1 MSSKTSTPR
10 VPTIRAATAGLM
22 GVAIGVMACSGA
34 QGTGSTTQGG
44 SDGYSGPIRLT
55 NRSSASI
62 CGAEFYTREQRPFTI
77 VDLSATP
84 IAPGAE
90 HTMEVGHPVRN
101 MRLLECGTSNTLWD
115 SYVPFNPGRGTRLE
129 MTGGAITLTDAGAQV
144 TRGPSLTLVVARRE
158 ISEWLGRPGGPHAE
172 HEDRIL
178 EAARSHARRAGIE
191 GEVVH
196 AIVLSADYQIRSN
209 ALGTPTSREFRTLV
223 GMRLPDGRC
232 VARELAMG
240 QAYNG
245 GEYSQAY
252 QRVGE
257 GGEIPVPCQA
267 FSAQ

>member
-90 HTMEVGHPVRN
+90 HTMEVGHLPSVEAFADHA
-101 MRLLECGTSNTLWD
+101 LHVFEKACD
-115 SYVPFNPGRGTRLE
+115 
-129 MTGGAITLTDAGAQV
+129 GA
-144 TRGPSLTLVVARRE
+144 
-158 ISEWLGRPGGPHAE
+158 
-172 HEDRIL
+172 
-178 EAARSHARRAGIE
+178 
-191 GEVVH
+191 
-196 AIVLSADYQIRSN
+196 
-209 ALGTPTSREFRTLV
+209 
-223 GMRLPDGRC
+223 
-232 VARELAMG
+232 LAWV
-240 QAYNG
+240 
-245 GEYSQAY
+245 
-252 QRVGE
+252 QR
-257 GGEIPVPCQA
+257 
-267 FSAQ
+267 